1 MTKLKL
7 FLLGFTISISLLIDP
22 KLFLISFSFFATKT
36 RYFHILAMFIV
47 LSFNETNIGVSK
59 VIPHG
64 IAGPR
69 NIRVGIISETEIVLS
84 NKSHNMNV
92 F

>member
-22 KLFLISFSFFATKT
+22 KLFLISFLFATKT

-64 IAGPR
+64 
-69 NIRVGIISETEIVLS
+69 N
-84 NKSHNMNV
+84 
-92 F
+92 

>member
-1 MTKLKL
+1 ML
-7 FLLGFTISISLLIDP
+7 
-22 KLFLISFSFFATKT
+22 
-36 RYFHILAMFIV
+36 IV

-64 IAGPR
+64 IAEPR